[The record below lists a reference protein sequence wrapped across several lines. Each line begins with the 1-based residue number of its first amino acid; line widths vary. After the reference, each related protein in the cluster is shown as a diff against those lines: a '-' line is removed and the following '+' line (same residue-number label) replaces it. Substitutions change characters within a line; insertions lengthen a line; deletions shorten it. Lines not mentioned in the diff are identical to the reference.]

1 MFTNTE
7 GTTSP
12 AVVLGANRSG
22 SVDPKRGDFAGIVA
36 HSYANPYSSTGI
48 YSDKVYFDS
57 HGGEPNTGGWT
68 LENYRKSGKM
78 RAFFGNNSV
87 EYSYELGQANAQF
100 YSVWTQGLNDKFKLV
115 TYRSGNAVLTSWN
128 GRYGIVISNHSVELL
143 YNNAVYDVGNILQD
157 STWKV

>member
-57 HGGEPNTGGWT
+57 HGGELIQVVGRLKIIVKVVKCEPFSVIT
-68 LENYRKSGKM
+68 LSN
-78 RAFFGNNSV
+78 
-87 EYSYELGQANAQF
+87 
-100 YSVWTQGLNDKFKLV
+100 
-115 TYRSGNAVLTSWN
+115 
-128 GRYGIVISNHSVELL
+128 IVMN
-143 YNNAVYDVGNILQD
+143 
-157 STWKV
+157 

>member
-48 YSDKVYFDS
+48 YSDKV
-57 HGGEPNTGGWT
+57 
-68 LENYRKSGKM
+68 
-78 RAFFGNNSV
+78 
-87 EYSYELGQANAQF
+87 
-100 YSVWTQGLNDKFKLV
+100 
-115 TYRSGNAVLTSWN
+115 
-128 GRYGIVISNHSVELL
+128 
-143 YNNAVYDVGNILQD
+143 
-157 STWKV
+157 